1 MFNNH
6 KILLHRVDTYTYTEF
21 FDTVAAW
28 DRVLTLIADDIIN
41 LEDEDLTNFVYDVIS
56 NLESSAKE
64 DVIELMKDEH
74 IGSMFVL
81 EYEG

>member
-1 MFNNH
+1 MY
-6 KILLHRVDTYTYTEF
+6 KIVLSKLDNYTHTEL

-28 DRVLTLIADDIIN
+28 DRVLSLIADDVIN
-41 LEDEDLTNFVYDVIS
+41 LEDEDLTNFVYDTIS
-56 NLESSAKE
+56 DLSTSSKE
-64 DVIELMKDEH
+64 DVIGLLKDEH